1 MQFVIILFY
10 IKWQIMLTTQ
20 SDRDLAHNVGDEMG
34 GGSLKENEGSFMPH
48 KVKDCFI
55 L

>member
-20 SDRDLAHNVGDEMG
+20 SDRDLARNVGD
-34 GGSLKENEGSFMPH
+34 GGSLKENEGNFMPH